1 MKSFGGKSIRCRG
14 LARAELQ
21 MF

>member
-21 MF
+21 MC